1 MLEEQ
6 RSPRTKGDFSFMAHH
21 ADQHNRTAQPA
32 GQSKLVKISDSKFR
46 FEDPALDIRGLG
58 VFNQNGKQMGRVE
71 DLYIDPEMRKV
82 RFIDVANGGFL
93 GLGEKRFLI
102 PVEAIVRIYEDGITV
117 NQGRDKVSESPLLS
131 TKVVPE
137 AADGRDV

>member
-1 MLEEQ
+1 
-6 RSPRTKGDFSFMAHH
+6 MADHT
-21 ADQHNRTAQPA
+21 DQHERTAHPA
-32 GQSKLVKISDSKFR
+32 GQSKLVKLSDSEFR
-46 FEDPALDIRGLG
+46 FEDPALDIRGLD
-58 VFNQNGKQMGRVE
+58 VFNHNGKQVGSVE
-71 DLYIDPEMRKV
+71 DLYIDPEERKV
-82 RFIDVANGGFL
+82 RFLDVAAGGFL